1 MNTRN
6 QIKEL
11 TLKTLGSPNSKVG
24 QVAAQFTAAIA
35 AIEFPVAQW
44 LNVIEMLLGFMNQ
57 GNTQLR
63 VATLQAIGYI
73 CESIVSARR
82 MALYAYL
89 TRYARLNRNRSS

>member
-1 MNTRN
+1 M
-6 QIKEL
+6 
-11 TLKTLGSPNSKVG
+11 KTLGSPNSKVG

-63 VATLQAIGYI
+63 VATLQAVGYI
-73 CESIVSARR
+73 CESIVSGGCMNPICISHARISE
-82 MALYAYL
+82 
-89 TRYARLNRNRSS
+89 T

>member
-1 MNTRN
+1 M
-6 QIKEL
+6 KEL

-57 GNTQLR
+57 GSTQLR
-63 VATLQAIGYI
+63 VATLQTIGFI
-73 CESIVSARR
+73 CESIVSYVSLCFDDLSDAII
-82 MALYAYL
+82 LE
-89 TRYARLNRNRSS
+89 TRTSRIAFK